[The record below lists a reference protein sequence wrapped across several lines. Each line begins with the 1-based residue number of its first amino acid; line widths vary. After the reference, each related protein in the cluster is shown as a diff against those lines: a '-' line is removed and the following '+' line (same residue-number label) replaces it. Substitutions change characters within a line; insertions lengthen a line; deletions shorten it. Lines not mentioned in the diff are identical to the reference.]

1 MSVPEENNR
10 VDDSTFRCIRFPDY
24 CSPVSAGWG
33 KQRALNF
40 TVPVSCS
47 ATIIRSSV
55 HIRAIIGAFKWKY
68 PTNGAIDA
76 SPTVKDDVVY
86 IGSDDSYLYAL
97 YANTGALKW
106 KYQTGSLI
114 DSPAGIAD
122 GIVYFGSY
130 DNNLHSLDGNTG
142 GLKWKYQTGSIV
154 YSSPAGVAYFGSGDG
169 NIYAV
174 GDEPVTGSIGV
185 SSNPLGAQ
193 I

>member
-1 MSVPEENNR
+1 
-10 VDDSTFRCIRFPDY
+10 
-24 CSPVSAGWG
+24 
-33 KQRALNF
+33 
-40 TVPVSCS
+40 
-47 ATIIRSSV
+47 
-55 HIRAIIGAFKWKY
+55 
-68 PTNGAIDA
+68 
-76 SPTVKDDVVY
+76 
-86 IGSDDSYLYAL
+86 
-97 YANTGALKW
+97 LKW

-142 GLKWKYQTGSIV
+142 GLKWKFQTGSIV